1 MSFQPTKKWK
11 RKPTRL
17 FSLTGTLVKEFE
29 KSILVKKINSNAKF
43 WIDKP
48 EGLKIGMEGE
58 DAIFRIEI
66 STYTGRRDGILRTN
80 LRLHEIEAL
89 EEEITEDHAGFM
101 EILKGEFQEMVKT
114 NDDHLYL
121 IRFYSEGRNYWCR
134 LYTDEEPKDLN
145 TKSMISV
152 DLRLT
157 SMMFNSLGDQFES
170 RRDIQYK
177 DRDGT
182 DVLKNVVNW
191 FPCLSII
198 EMM

>member
-1 MSFQPTKKWK
+1 M
-11 RKPTRL
+11 
-17 FSLTGTLVKEFE
+17 VKEFE

-80 LRLHEIEAL
+80 LRLHEIETL

-121 IRFYSEGRNYWCR
+121 IRFYSEGRNY
-134 LYTDEEPKDLN
+134 
-145 TKSMISV
+145 
-152 DLRLT
+152 
-157 SMMFNSLGDQFES
+157 
-170 RRDIQYK
+170 
-177 DRDGT
+177 
-182 DVLKNVVNW
+182 
-191 FPCLSII
+191 
-198 EMM
+198 